1 MCICWCC
8 CFSFSLWFMGR
19 IVPVKRVRSIWRT
32 SSNASRNVREGYFL
46 SAVCSLL
53 CCTRTP
59 TERAI
64 AYALTHSHTRA
75 RARSPV
81 RANVNTNER
90 PRNNNGFVSPHTH
103 THTRNNKVLLHRMFR
118 HSTHTAAP
126 CLFDGGVDFSRVS
139 TRQLTHHTLAHTC
152 THTHT
157 RAQGGRGVEYI
168 SQCTHRAAYA

>member
-1 MCICWCC
+1 MCSWWC
-8 CFSFSLWFMGR
+8 CFSFLLRFMGR

-32 SSNASRNVREGYFL
+32 SSNASQNVRIFYLQFALCFVAHAHQL
-46 SAVCSLL
+46 SELS
-53 CCTRTP
+53 R
-59 TERAI
+59 
-64 AYALTHSHTRA
+64 THSLTHTRA

-103 THTRNNKVLLHRMFR
+103 THTHIRNNKVLLHRMFR

-126 CLFDGGVDFSRVS
+126 CLFDGGVDFSRVFY
-139 TRQLTHHTLAHTC
+139 TATHTPHTSAHV
-152 THTHT
+152 HTHT